1 MLNDFKSLFIHD
13 YTRLFAIMAVGAVVG
28 LLASF
33 TLSVE
38 AVEIAKNADVVLP
51 CDINAA
57 LSCGAVGK
65 HPTASIFGFP
75 NAFVGVISFSIM
87 LTVAVAGL
95 MNTRFPKLFMYLAWA
110 GSLAGFVFAVWMFL
124 VSVFVIGVLCPW
136 CLTTDVATLALMW
149 ALTRYNIRENNLY
162 LLKNTQKSLNQFVEK
177 NYDVIVFI
185 GVAVLAVLVVI
196 LNLGNQLY

>member
-1 MLNDFKSLFIHD
+1 MLKEFKALLIHD
-13 YTRLFAIMAVGAVVG
+13 YTRLFAIMAVGAAMG

-33 TLSVE
+33 TLSIE
-38 AVEIAKNADVVLP
+38 AVELAKNADVILP

-75 NAFVGVISFSIM
+75 NAFIGVMSFSVM

-95 MNTRFPKLFMYLAWA
+95 MGTRFPKLFMYLAWGVA
-110 GSLAGFVFAVWMFL
+110 LAGLVFAAWMFL

-136 CLTTDVATLALMW
+136 CLTTDVATLVLIW

-162 LLKNTQKSLNQFVEK
+162 LPKRIQSNLNRFIEK
-177 NYDVIVFI
+177 NYDVLAFI
-185 GVAVLAVLVVI
+185 GLGVLAILVVI
-196 LNLGNQLY
+196 LNLGNQLF